1 MVIGRCAIAAGIVSA
16 VSWGVE
22 TSIVQRPS
30 EFQHRYKK
38 ASFGSASVKSPGD
51 SRGLD
56 DPRGLVRKSLL
67 STEP

>member
-1 MVIGRCAIAAGIVSA
+1 MVIGRCAIAVGIVSP

-22 TSIVQRPS
+22 TSIVQRTS
-30 EFQHRYKK
+30 EFNNIGIKK

-67 STEP
+67 H